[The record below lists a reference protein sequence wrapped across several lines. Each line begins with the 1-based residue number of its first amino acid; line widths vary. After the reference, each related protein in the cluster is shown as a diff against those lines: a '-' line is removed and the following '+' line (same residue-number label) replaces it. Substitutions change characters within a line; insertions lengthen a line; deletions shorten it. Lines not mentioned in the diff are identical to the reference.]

1 MKTYPWMEHFFS
13 PEAVGLFGS
22 ATPGKVGYHLLRSL
36 SEGNFKGKIVC
47 VNPQAQGAFGYPGY
61 ASIHDVSHPVNLA
74 VIAAPRT
81 VVAEIL
87 LQCAQKGIPAAIV
100 ISAGFSEIGNRDAE
114 RDLREISQRHGIRI
128 IGPNCAGIQS
138 THAGFFPCLE
148 VHALPGRT
156 AFVSQS
162 GALGGAVLGTAAE
175 REFGFSKFI
184 SLGNR
189 CDVGEI
195 EILKYLVEDPET
207 EVIALYIEGLLN
219 GREFLQMAKEVSQQ
233 KPVIVIKSGRTRV
246 GRRAV
251 HSHTGSMTGEDRIYE
266 AAFRQA
272 GLVRVRDIEEM
283 LDLARGFVTLP
294 EVRGNKVAI
303 VTNSGGPGVLVA
315 DRCEELSLQVEELP
329 DEITKQLRTFLP
341 EIASTK
347 NPIDVTLRKEYE
359 DYCLTLQTVLKTYDA
374 VIAINVATPSV
385 DSVEIARG
393 IIDGSRG
400 FDKPVVTSFMP
411 GSIVQAGVRLLSEK
425 GVAHFMT
432 GERCAQVLSGM
443 FRYHQLKKEQATMFG
458 RVAARASEKPARAM
472 FEPDAMAFLRD
483 FGLPVPEFR
492 VATSPKDAAAF
503 ASEIGFPV
511 VLKVISPEIL
521 HKSDAGGVKL
531 GIHTP
536 GEVEASFDELMK
548 SAEDKDFRGVTVYP
562 HLSQGLEI
570 LIGLVVD
577 QVFGPV
583 LTFGLGGIF
592 TELIGDFSCRIA
604 PITEEEADQMIRE
617 IRASSV
623 FKGVRGLRP
632 RDVKALRSLL
642 IRVSEL
648 SLKHPEIKEMDLNPV
663 FSYEKGAVI
672 ADARILIEEREE
684 IR

>member
-1 MKTYPWMEHFFS
+1 MKTNPWMEHFFS
-13 PEAVGLFGS
+13 PEAVALFGS

-36 SEGNFKGKIVC
+36 SEGSFKGRVVC

-61 ASIHDVSHPVNLA
+61 GSIHGVPHPVSLA

-81 VVAEIL
+81 AVVEIL
-87 LQCAQKGIPAAIV
+87 LQCAQKGVASAIV
-100 ISAGFSEIGNRDAE
+100 ISAGFSEIGNRDEE
-114 RDLREISQRHGIRI
+114 RDLREIGQRHGIRI

-148 VHALPGRT
+148 VHALPGHT

-162 GALGGAVLGTAAE
+162 GALGGAVLGMAAE
-175 REFGFSKFI
+175 RKFGFSKFI

-189 CDVGEI
+189 CDVGEV
-195 EILKYLVEDPET
+195 EILRYLAEDPET
-207 EVIALYIEGLLN
+207 EVIAFYIEGLLD
-219 GREFLQMAKEVSQQ
+219 GRGFIQMAKEVSRQ

-283 LDLARGFVTLP
+283 LDLAQGFLTLP
-294 EVRGNKVAI
+294 EIRGDRVAI

-315 DRCEELSLQVEELP
+315 DRCEELSLRVEEP
-329 DEITKQLRTFLP
+329 SDEITKQLRTFLP

-393 IIDGSRG
+393 IIDGSHG

-411 GSIVQAGVRLLSEK
+411 GNIVQDGIRLISEH
-425 GVAHFMT
+425 GISHFTT
-432 GERCAQVLSGM
+432 GERCAQVLAGM
-443 FRYHQLKKEQATMFG
+443 FRYHQLKKEQTSMFG
-458 RVAARASEKPARAM
+458 KRAARTSEKPARAM
-472 FEPDAMAFLRD
+472 LEPDAMAFLRD

-492 VATSPKDAAAF
+492 VATSPKDAVAF

-521 HKSDAGGVKL
+521 HKSEMGGVKL
-531 GIHTP
+531 GIQTP
-536 GEVEASFDELMK
+536 EGVETSFCELKK
-548 SAEDKDFRGVTVYP
+548 SAEDKGFRGVTVYP

-583 LTFGLGGIF
+583 LTFGIGGIF

-604 PITEEEADQMIRE
+604 PITEEEANQMICE
-617 IRASSV
+617 LRASNIL
-623 FKGVRGLRP
+623 KGTRGLRP
-632 RDVKALRSLL
+632 RDVRALNSLL
-642 IRVSEL
+642 IGVSEL
-648 SLKHPEIKEMDLNPV
+648 SLKHPEIMEMDFDGNSRSFNTFPFWDSSIYFWSWV
-663 FSYEKGAVI
+663 GF
-672 ADARILIEEREE
+672 
-684 IR
+684 